1 MNVMKMVKDLM
12 NVKIFTESTLMTP
25 ELKRQ
30 IKLHSDKLI
39 DKFDIDSVNEEE
51 VVVPVKNKG
60 NKVKN
65 NEVSINDSKPAGRE
79 LIKQKQAQLK
89 KK

>member
-12 NVKIFTESTLMTP
+12 NVKIITESTLMTP

-30 IKLHSDKLI
+30 IKVHSDKLI
-39 DKFDIDSVNEEE
+39 DIDSVNKEE

-65 NEVSINDSKPAGRE
+65 NEVSINDSTPAG
-79 LIKQKQAQLK
+79 
-89 KK
+89 